1 MQVEALHDMPVAV
14 PSLMEKFPLDLGII
28 VHVVQI
34 SGGGEGGGEYC
45 HTYMLH
51 TYSHIFYLFGYI
63 GMCRCEGYGFQAVY
77 SGIGYIN
84 QSVWV

>member
-34 SGGGEGGGEYC
+34 SAGGGGGGGGGGGVVLPYI
-45 HTYMLH
+45 HT
-51 TYSHIFYLFGYI
+51 TYIQSYFLFVRLY
-63 GMCRCEGYGFQAVY
+63 RYVPL
-77 SGIGYIN
+77 
-84 QSVWV
+84 

>member
-34 SGGGEGGGEYC
+34 SAGGGGGGRVVLPYI
-45 HTYMLH
+45 HT
-51 TYSHIFYLFGYI
+51 TYIQSYFLFVRLY
-63 GMCRCEGYGFQAVY
+63 RYVPL
-77 SGIGYIN
+77 
-84 QSVWV
+84 